1 MNRAILPYLAFAACA
16 AIWSSTFLAIRIG
29 NDSFPALWAC
39 SLRLVFASLAL
50 NVILVLTRQR
60 WPTGAALKAACWY
73 GVLEFGVGL
82 PLLYW
87 GEKVVNSGL
96 AAVVYAISP
105 IAAMIAA
112 KIFGTETLSMPRLGA
127 AVFAVVGVGIIF
139 WQQIVAGGSAMG
151 LLVITVAACAGSMAA
166 VLLQRGPKQSSIGAN
181 AVGAVIAIPFSFL
194 ASFAFDR
201 SHPLPTKME
210 QIFPIF
216 YLAIASS
223 VVAFGLFAWLVNHWR
238 VSTVSFLGVIVP
250 VMAVGLGVVFRQE
263 SIAPGALLGAV
274 VVIASVAVAV
284 RFQIA
289 SSPAA

>member
-1 MNRAILPYLAFAACA
+1 MRRF
-16 AIWSSTFLAIRIG
+16 
-29 NDSFPALWAC
+29 D
-39 SLRLVFASLAL
+39 
-50 NVILVLTRQR
+50 
-60 WPTGAALKAACWY
+60 
-73 GVLEFGVGL
+73 
-82 PLLYW
+82 
-87 GEKVVNSGL
+87 
-96 AAVVYAISP
+96 
-105 IAAMIAA
+105 
-112 KIFGTETLSMPRLGA
+112 
-127 AVFAVVGVGIIF
+127 
-139 WQQIVAGGSAMG
+139 GS
-151 LLVITVAACAGSMAA
+151 
-166 VLLQRGPKQSSIGAN
+166 GAN